1 MRTSWNEEEDDALQ
15 GLPLRAQI
23 IYLRG
28 IRRYMDYSSRISG
41 GPQRR
46 ISLAMLAETTQELIN
61 RQIQPKASK
70 DSIRASLEQ
79 LKRIGLIERL
89 ADPDYLVF
97 LLPKADAD
105 KSTQINHPTSPPQ
118 PPAANN
124 SHSTGIAHQGSPQQ
138 QPASTPLA
146 NKPDRPTH
154 QITVFPEETALP
166 NGRAV
171 PENQNHQ
178 QHVNATPK
186 TAPLRQAPPY
196 QAIVALYHECL
207 PQLPAVYKL
216 NDGRRRRIKALWD
229 DELEDL
235 NSWRNYFQHIARSEF
250 LMGRRP
256 GRDGSAF
263 LASFDFIIHPAKF
276 IKIAEEQYHGKKIQ
290 RRPN

>member
-79 LKRIGLIERL
+79 LKRAGLIERI

-97 LLPKADAD
+97 LLAKADAD
-105 KSTQINHPTSPPQ
+105 KTAQNNHPTSPPQ
-118 PPAANN
+118 LPTAQHTPSQAPAN
-124 SHSTGIAHQGSPQQ
+124 QGHGQQ
-138 QPASTPLA
+138 QPTTAPA
-146 NKPDRPTH
+146 AYRPHHPTH
-154 QITVFPEETALP
+154 QESAVPKQQALP
-166 NGRAV
+166 EGRAV
-171 PENQNHQ
+171 
-178 QHVNATPK
+178 
-186 TAPLRQAPPY
+186 TASTNPQAAQARQAPPY

-235 NSWRNYFQHIARSEF
+235 NSWRNYFQHITRSDF
-250 LMGRRP
+250 LMGRTP
-256 GRDGSAF
+256 GRDGAPF

-290 RRPN
+290 RRPT